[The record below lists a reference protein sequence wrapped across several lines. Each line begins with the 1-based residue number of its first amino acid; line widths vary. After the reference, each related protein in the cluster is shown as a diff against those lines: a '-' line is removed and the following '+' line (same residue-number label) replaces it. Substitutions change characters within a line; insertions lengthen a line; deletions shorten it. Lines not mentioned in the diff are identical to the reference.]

1 MGMILVQV
9 MCGGLEEAEA
19 IGRGLLE
26 ARLVACASVG
36 PGWRSRYWWR
46 GNLESSEEVMLL
58 LKTSRERFGEV
69 EAAVRKLHAHETP
82 EIVAIEVAEG
92 SADYLRRVEG
102 EVGKR

>member
-9 MCGGLEEAEA
+9 MCGGAGEGEE
-19 IGRGLLE
+19 IGRGLLG

-36 PGWRSRYWWR
+36 PAWRSSYWWR
-46 GNLESSEEVMLL
+46 GKIESGEEVMLL

-69 EAAVRKLHAHETP
+69 EAAVRKMHSYETP
-82 EIVAIEVAEG
+82 EIVAIEVVEG
-92 SADYLRRVEG
+92 SADYLRWVEG